1 MLNGIFYAYFSS
13 DGYSSEFSLPFSNI
27 SDENVICRV
36 HYSPSSYTEWVIYAG
51 KNSASQT
58 FMGTTV
64 TVNVDRSK
72 GLIYFTVEAGDYS
85 VPLMGKYKANNIR
98 ITATKKT
105 EGSFDDV
112 VSATCCQIF
121 KSRIILSGSIKD
133 NRIYSARYD
142 SPLYFPYSG
151 VTEIGEARLPVTAL
165 TVSGEKI
172 LAFKATEL

>member
-1 MLNGIFYAYFSS
+1 
-13 DGYSSEFSLPFSNI
+13 
-27 SDENVICRV
+27 
-36 HYSPSSYTEWVIYAG
+36 
-51 KNSASQT
+51 
-58 FMGTTV
+58 
-64 TVNVDRSK
+64 
-72 GLIYFTVEAGDYS
+72 
-85 VPLMGKYKANNIR
+85 MGKYKANNIR

-105 EGSFDDV
+105 ERSFDDV

-121 KSRIILSGSIKD
+121 KSRIILSGGIKD

-172 LAFKATEL
+172 LAFKATELYEIDMKKGKAINTASLLADNDSVF